1 MFCVNCGSPYDVAHR
16 FCNKCGHATI
26 SSETSSE
33 VLAEP
38 RGTKEVTPETTT
50 PPQVPFAPAP
60 EVTSMSASSEAIGE
74 AAGGGRDFYLFGLWL
89 SLAVLA
95 LSFLMC
101 GIAVNLSNP
110 RHGFA
115 LALVSLVA
123 LSIFLFLAIRERRRQ
138 NSLEPASWSPSTTG
152 RVLFLS
158 ICFAVVFSV
167 AGAILGAKVGASGAA
182 TDAYIADLAQ
192 YRLYGKQ
199 LSDARN
205 AAAETVPAQIAM
217 YSTIT
222 SDVDRLQPVADRLV
236 SEARQY
242 EDRYPASQKVMNEN
256 IAVFQQTSKRCD
268 LLRQQI
274 RIADALAPMPP
285 DQQLQEWRA
294 RMIPVLKN
302 EDALDGR

>member
-1 MFCVNCGSPYDVAHR
+1 
-16 FCNKCGHATI
+16 
-26 SSETSSE
+26 
-33 VLAEP
+33 
-38 RGTKEVTPETTT
+38 
-50 PPQVPFAPAP
+50 
-60 EVTSMSASSEAIGE
+60 
-74 AAGGGRDFYLFGLWL
+74 
-89 SLAVLA
+89 
-95 LSFLMC
+95 
-101 GIAVNLSNP
+101 
-110 RHGFA
+110 
-115 LALVSLVA
+115 
-123 LSIFLFLAIRERRRQ
+123 
-138 NSLEPASWSPSTTG
+138 
-152 RVLFLS
+152 VLFLS